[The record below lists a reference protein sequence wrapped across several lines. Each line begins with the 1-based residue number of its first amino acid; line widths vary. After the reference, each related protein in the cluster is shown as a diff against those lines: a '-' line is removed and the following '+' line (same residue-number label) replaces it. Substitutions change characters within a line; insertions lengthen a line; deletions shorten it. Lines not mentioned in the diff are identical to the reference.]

1 MYVWFQ
7 PSCFLFN
14 CQSNAEVLSSLPRLH
29 KDRKCRSLETVATEV
44 QVFHN
49 ALAWKCTLLPLQR
62 EACQISKHIIAFSP
76 VKLQGSRNF
85 ENFMWLE
92 PFHNSTSS
100 PRNSLHFF
108 FFLSGYKLSVC
119 LSDLPHELAE
129 GSQYYPGFRHKM
141 IKMIIPVA
149 CKNF

>member
-1 MYVWFQ
+1 MFGFSRLVFYLTASPMQKYFHLYHDCTRTGNV
-7 PSCFLFN
+7 
-14 CQSNAEVLSSLPRLH
+14 EVLKLWQLKFRYFIMLQQ
-29 KDRKCRSLETVATEV
+29 V

-108 FFLSGYKLSVC
+108 FFFC
-119 LSDLPHELAE
+119 LGTNFLFVSLIYLMNWQKVVSITLALDT
-129 GSQYYPGFRHKM
+129 K
-141 IKMIIPVA
+141 
-149 CKNF
+149 